1 MGQERKPLRKAPSKR
16 DFIEGEILRQQVI
29 AKSLMDRKPAV
40 YESHEVEHNQRDQ
53 KDKQDLKWRRKKHP
67 SPPQRRWQ

>member
-1 MGQERKPLRKAPSKR
+1 
-16 DFIEGEILRQQVI
+16 
-29 AKSLMDRKPAV
+29 MDRKPAV